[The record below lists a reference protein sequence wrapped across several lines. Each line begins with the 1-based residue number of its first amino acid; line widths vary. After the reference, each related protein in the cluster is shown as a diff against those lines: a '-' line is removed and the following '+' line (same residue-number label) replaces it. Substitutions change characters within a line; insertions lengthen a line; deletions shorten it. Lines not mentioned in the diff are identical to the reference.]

1 MRSNNHLARSDVRVS
16 TNAVV
21 TRVEYGVETPNPQ
34 QANPQPIVPFAN
46 DGQVRSLGSNGE
58 TTVRG
63 FTSVTGAEIK
73 ADAHGGSGILAT
85 ANDPTLKPSTLVTLP
100 GGIGVNID
108 MAEKLGY
115 VHRDATGRYLEG
127 RPGQPQPQ
135 PQAPVQPQAPQQ
147 QQQPAEAG
155 DVNAMRQ
162 ELFTP
167 EVEATLAHLVKG
179 VAPEVINDGLIE
191 AALTLAKSGSLDG
204 FRFDD
209 FAAMSGMQ
217 PQQAGQFM
225 EAAISLFSTQAD
237 GARARE
243 GAVRLCETI
252 NGDWP
257 VNLGDSVALFAC
269 DRGPMTD
276 EEIARDLQWMAFSWR
291 DFLDLRREVPR
302 GAWGFQPPG
311 ALRSPRRIVVHT
323 ALVMVW
329 YVMKLRAPADPSFHS
344 PRGMS
349 MWRDVRAV
357 ERGDLSEARLTS
369 LREACTYRLGHLRP
383 AERAGRVTHHR
394 PGGWTGR
401 TEPEDWTAR
410 KIFRRFLWHERLH
423 MRTMEKL
430 AGAYRATH
438 SARETKSLLSA
449 SP

>member
-1 MRSNNHLARSDVRVS
+1 MRFL
-16 TNAVV
+16 
-21 TRVEYGVETPNPQ
+21 
-34 QANPQPIVPFAN
+34 
-46 DGQVRSLGSNGE
+46 
-58 TTVRG
+58 
-63 FTSVTGAEIK
+63 
-73 ADAHGGSGILAT
+73 ADAEVGPDGSAQVFVR
-85 ANDPTLKPSTLVTLP
+85 P
-100 GGIGVNID
+100 
-108 MAEKLGY
+108 
-115 VHRDATGRYLEG
+115 LEG
-127 RPGQPQPQ
+127 CYSR
-135 PQAPVQPQAPQQ
+135 
-147 QQQPAEAG
+147 
-155 DVNAMRQ
+155 
-162 ELFTP
+162 
-167 EVEATLAHLVKG
+167 
-179 VAPEVINDGLIE
+179 
-191 AALTLAKSGSLDG
+191 AASLDEALRKVEG
-204 FRFDD
+204 KVRLHLDWL
-209 FAAMSGMQ
+209 AAHGERV
-217 PQQAGQFM
+217 PR
-225 EAAISLFSTQAD
+225 EW
-237 GARARE
+237 RE

-252 NGDWP
+252 HGGWA

-369 LREACTYRLGHLRP
+369 LREACPYRLGHLRP